1 MCVYN
6 CIYIVYITGIYI
18 YIFIYLM
25 YTYIYTYICIWYY
38 NIYIY
43 ICACIQNSYILRD
56 WVDRSSGQNW
66 VCHCCGQVWP
76 RHAQQPSQLLL
87 WEVTPVKAELW
98 AWRRIDKSK
107 KDAAAAHRTLEKG
120 SCLDWGKT
128 LHCLCCLTVWFASS
142 RSQDQRTIGRCQL
155 TSTSRLEDRFQIV
168 FI

>member
-1 MCVYN
+1 M
-6 CIYIVYITGIYI
+6 YITGIYI
-18 YIFIYLM
+18 YLFNVH
-25 YTYIYTYICIWYY
+25 TYIYIYICIWYY